1 MKEAGDRAAGGRLKM
16 KEKGRDSAMKI
27 RFGLLKSAQ
36 DAAAEMQVRSGTMP
50 DYGRYELSP
59 KEYGILTAEYL
70 VLAGAVVWLFYD
82 RWVLLIAAL
91 PGIIPWLKKMREKK
105 AEERRKQLSY
115 DFREALDSLAVSLK
129 AGYSVENAFPSAARD
144 LAAIIGSD
152 APMTKEL
159 FYIAKQSRL
168 SVPVESLIMDFARRS
183 KVEDIRNFA
192 AVFTAAKRTGGNMP
206 SIIRSAAD
214 SIGGRIDVAREIETS
229 LAAKRMEQKIMTVM
243 PCGIILYMRLASPG
257 FLDMMYQT
265 LAGAAVMTGCLLAYG
280 AAVIWSIK
288 IVDIVV

>member
-1 MKEAGDRAAGGRLKM
+1 
-16 KEKGRDSAMKI
+16 
-27 RFGLLKSAQ
+27 
-36 DAAAEMQVRSGTMP
+36 MP
-50 DYGRYELSP
+50 DYRTYKLSRKELLLLIL
-59 KEYGILTAEYL
+59 EYIL
-70 VLAGAVVWLFYD
+70 LAAAIIWLFYD
-82 RWVLLIAAL
+82 RLLLVPLTL
-91 PGIIPWLKKMREKK
+91 PGVVPWLRKNRELM
-105 AEERRKQLSY
+105 AERRRKQLTY
-115 DFREALDSLAVSLK
+115 DFRDALDSLAVSLK

-144 LAAIIGSD
+144 LSAILGPE

-168 SVPVESLIMDFARRS
+168 SVPVESLLMDFARRS
-183 KVEDIRNFA
+183 GTEDIRNFA

-206 SIIRSAAD
+206 QIIRSAAD
-214 SIGGRIDVAREIETS
+214 SIGGKIDVAREIETS

-265 LAGAAVMTGCLLAYG
+265 GLGAVIMTACLAAYAGAVL
-280 AAVIWSIK
+280 WSRK